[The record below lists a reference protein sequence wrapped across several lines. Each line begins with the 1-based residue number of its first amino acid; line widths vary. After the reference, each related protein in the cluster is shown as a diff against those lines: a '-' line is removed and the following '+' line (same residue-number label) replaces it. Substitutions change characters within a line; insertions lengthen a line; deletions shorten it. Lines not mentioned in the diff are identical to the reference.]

1 MSDHRENMKLQL
13 IDRLAGT
20 RNKLRA
26 TWLCFLVSLV
36 FGCAISSGAEN
47 GVAIQKVQIADGI
60 YQFITRPDGY
70 VPNGNSVVIVNEN
83 DVLVFDTF
91 TRPSTA
97 RAELAEIRM
106 ITDKPVRYVV
116 NSHHHP
122 DHWSGNE
129 VYAEAFPSLEIIA
142 TEQSR
147 ELMLNIAKAWPPL
160 WKANLEKDQS
170 DLDKEIS
177 SGKESDGTP
186 LTADDRRK
194 DEEDVRLERDFVAEG
209 TNVRRTYPTL
219 TYGDTL
225 TLHHGGREFRFT
237 NVIGDADGTT
247 VLYLPKEKLLI
258 TGDVVSYPIPYFTPP
273 LSQHAKTLRALAQ
286 IDADV
291 IIPGHGPAWH
301 DKKFLNLEA
310 DLFESI
316 VTQVVNAE
324 QRGLVTVEEIQKAVD
339 VESFRSQ
346 FTHDNKALDA
356 KFRRYVGRMIE
367 NASAEK
373 RDGRKFRY

>member
-1 MSDHRENMKLQL
+1 MKKSMM
-13 IDRLAGT
+13 AG
-20 RNKLRA
+20 
-26 TWLCFLVSLV
+26 LVPYLLV
-36 FGCAISSGAEN
+36 MCTTSAWVYPSQAQTA
-47 GVAIQKVQIADGI
+47 VAVEKVQIAEGI
-60 YQFITRPDGY
+60 YQFMTAPDGY

-97 RAELAEIRM
+97 RTVLAEIRK

-129 VYAEAFPSLEIIA
+129 VYAHAFPNLEIIA
-142 TEQSR
+142 TEESR

-160 WKANLEKDQS
+160 WKANLARDQA

-177 SGKESDGTP
+177 TGKESDGTQ
-186 LTADDRRK
+186 LTDEDRHR
-194 DEEDVRLERDFVAEG
+194 DEEDVRLERDFLAEG
-209 TNVRRTYPTL
+209 VNVQRTYPTL

-225 TLHHGGREFRFT
+225 TLYHGGREFRFMS
-237 NVIGDADGTT
+237 VVGDADGTT
-247 VLYLPKEKLLI
+247 VLYLPKEKILV

-273 LSQHAKTLRALAQ
+273 LSQHAKSLRKLAQ

-301 DKKFLNLEA
+301 DKNFLNLEA

-316 VTQVVNAE
+316 VNQVVKAE
-324 QRGLVTVEEIQKAVD
+324 QQGLVTVE
-339 VESFRSQ
+339 
-346 FTHDNKALDA
+346 
-356 KFRRYVGRMIE
+356 
-367 NASAEK
+367 
-373 RDGRKFRY
+373 

>member
-1 MSDHRENMKLQL
+1 MKTLKATSIVL
-13 IDRLAGT
+13 RLLAMCVALT
-20 RNKLRA
+20 FA
-26 TWLCFLVSLV
+26 VP
-36 FGCAISSGAEN
+36 SGAEN
-47 GVAIQKVQIADGI
+47 GVAVQKVQIADGI
-60 YQFITRPDGY
+60 YQFITAPDGY

-91 TRPSTA
+91 ARPSTA
-97 RAELAEIRM
+97 RTVLAEIRK

-129 VYAEAFPSLEIIA
+129 VYAQAFPNLEIIA
-142 TEQSR
+142 TEESR
-147 ELMLNIAKAWPPL
+147 QLMLNIAKAWPPL
-160 WKANLEKDQS
+160 WKANLVRDQA

-177 SGKESDGTP
+177 TGKESDGTQ
-186 LTADDRRK
+186 LTDEDRRR

-209 TNVRRTYPTL
+209 ANVQRTYPTL

-225 TLHHGGREFRFT
+225 TLYHGGREFRFMS
-237 NVIGDADGTT
+237 VVGDADGTT
-247 VLYLPKEKLLI
+247 VLYLPKEKILV

-273 LSQHAKTLRALAQ
+273 LSQHAKSLRKLAQ

-301 DKKFLNLEA
+301 DKNFLNLEA
-310 DLFESI
+310 DLFDSI
-316 VTQVVNAE
+316 VNQVVKAE
-324 QRGLVTVEEIQKAVD
+324 QQGLVTVDEIQNAVD
-339 VESFRSQ
+339 VESFRLR
-346 FTHDNKALDA
+346 FTNDDKALNA
-356 KFRRYVGRMIE
+356 KFHRYVNRMIE

-373 RDGRKFRY
+373 RDGRKFTY

>member
-1 MSDHRENMKLQL
+1 MLDTCCSSRGGLMKTLKASAIIL
-13 IDRLAGT
+13 RLLAMCIALT
-20 RNKLRA
+20 
-26 TWLCFLVSLV
+26 F
-36 FGCAISSGAEN
+36 AIPSGAEN
-47 GVAIQKVQIADGI
+47 GVAVQKVQIADGI
-60 YQFITRPDGY
+60 YQFITAPDGY
-70 VPNGNSVVIVNEN
+70 VPNGNSVVIVNEK

-97 RAELAEIRM
+97 RTVLAEIRK

-129 VYAEAFPSLEIIA
+129 IYAQAFPNLEIIA
-142 TEQSR
+142 TEESR
-147 ELMLNIAKAWPPL
+147 QLMLNIAKAWPPL
-160 WKANLEKDQS
+160 WKANLARDQA

-177 SGKESDGTP
+177 TGKNSDGTQ
-186 LTADDRRK
+186 LTEEDRRR

-209 TNVRRTYPTL
+209 AKVQRTYPTL

-225 TLHHGGREFRFT
+225 TLYHGGREFRFMS
-237 NVIGDADGTT
+237 VVGDADGTT
-247 VLYLPKEKLLI
+247 VLFLPKEKILV
-258 TGDVVSYPIPYFTPP
+258 TGDVASYPIPYFTPP
-273 LSQHAKTLRALAQ
+273 LSQHAKTLRKLAQ

-301 DKKFLNLEA
+301 DKNFLNLEA

-316 VTQVVNAE
+316 VNQVVKAE
-324 QRGLVTVEEIQKAVD
+324 QQGLVTVDEIQNAVD
-339 VESFRSQ
+339 VESFRLQ
-346 FTHDNKALDA
+346 FTHDDKALNA
-356 KFRRYVGRMIE
+356 KFRRYVNRMIE

-373 RDGRKFRY
+373 RDGRKFTY

>member
-1 MSDHRENMKLQL
+1 MKLQL
-13 IDRLAGT
+13 FDRLVDG
-20 RNKLRA
+20 RNRRRTGFL
-26 TWLCFLVSLV
+26 WFLVCLA

-60 YQFITRPDGY
+60 YQFITAPDGY
-70 VPNGNSVVIVNEN
+70 VPNGNSVVIVNQD

-97 RAELAEIRM
+97 RAELAEIRK

-129 VYAEAFPSLEIIA
+129 VFTEAFPNLEIIA

-147 ELMLNIAKAWPPL
+147 ELMLNIAKAWPRL

-170 DLDKEIS
+170 GLDKEIS
-177 SGKESDGTP
+177 SGQRSDGSQ
-186 LTADDRRK
+186 LTAEDRRK

-209 TNVRRTYPTL
+209 MSVRRTYPTL

-225 TLHHGGREFRFT
+225 ALHRAGREFRFT
-237 NVIGDADGTT
+237 NVVGDADGTT
-247 VLYLPKEKLLI
+247 VLYLPKEKILI

-286 IDADV
+286 MDADV

-316 VTQVVNAE
+316 VSQVVNAE

-339 VESFRSQ
+339 VEPFRQQ
-346 FTHDNKALDA
+346 FTHDDKALDE

-373 RDGRKFRY
+373 RDGRKFAY

>member
-1 MSDHRENMKLQL
+1 MKTLKATSIVL
-13 IDRLAGT
+13 RLLAMCVALT
-20 RNKLRA
+20 FA
-26 TWLCFLVSLV
+26 VP
-36 FGCAISSGAEN
+36 SGAEN
-47 GVAIQKVQIADGI
+47 GVAVQKVQIADGI
-60 YQFITRPDGY
+60 YQFITAPDGY

-97 RAELAEIRM
+97 RIVLAEIRK

-129 VYAEAFPSLEIIA
+129 VYAQAFPNLEIIA
-142 TEQSR
+142 TEESR
-147 ELMLNIAKAWPPL
+147 QLMLNIAKAWPPL
-160 WKANLEKDQS
+160 WKANLVRDQA

-177 SGKESDGTP
+177 TGKESDGTQ
-186 LTADDRRK
+186 LSDEDRRR

-209 TNVRRTYPTL
+209 VNVQRTYPTL

-225 TLHHGGREFRFT
+225 TLYHGGREFRFMS
-237 NVIGDADGTT
+237 VVGDADGTT
-247 VLYLPKEKLLI
+247 VLYLPKEKILV
-258 TGDVVSYPIPYFTPP
+258 TGDVISYPIPYFTPP
-273 LSQHAKTLRALAQ
+273 LSQHAKSLRKLAQ

-301 DKKFLNLEA
+301 DKNFLNLEA
-310 DLFESI
+310 DLFDSI
-316 VTQVVNAE
+316 VNQVVEAE
-324 QRGLVTVEEIQKAVD
+324 QRGLVTVDEIQNAVD
-339 VESFRSQ
+339 VESFRLR
-346 FTHDNKALDA
+346 FTNDDKALNA
-356 KFRRYVGRMIE
+356 KFHRYVNRMIE

-373 RDGRKFRY
+373 RDGRKFTY

>member
-1 MSDHRENMKLQL
+1 MKTLMESSIIL
-13 IDRLAGT
+13 RLLAMCVALT
-20 RNKLRA
+20 
-26 TWLCFLVSLV
+26 F
-36 FGCAISSGAEN
+36 AIPSGAEN
-47 GVAIQKVQIADGI
+47 GVAVQKVQIADGI
-60 YQFITRPDGY
+60 YQFITAPDGY

-97 RAELAEIRM
+97 RTVLAEIRK

-129 VYAEAFPSLEIIA
+129 IYAQAFPSLEIIA
-142 TEQSR
+142 TEESR
-147 ELMLNIAKAWPPL
+147 QLMLNIAKAWPPL
-160 WKANLEKDQS
+160 WKANLARDQA

-177 SGKESDGTP
+177 TGKESDGTQ
-186 LTADDRRK
+186 LTEEDRRR

-209 TNVRRTYPTL
+209 AKVQRTYPTL

-225 TLHHGGREFRFT
+225 TLYHGGREFRFMS
-237 NVIGDADGTT
+237 VVGDADGTT
-247 VLYLPKEKLLI
+247 VLYLPKEKILI
-258 TGDVVSYPIPYFTPP
+258 TGDVASYPIPYFTPP
-273 LSQHAKTLRALAQ
+273 LSQHAKSLRKLAQ
-286 IDADV
+286 IDADM

-301 DKKFLNLEA
+301 DKNFLNLEA

-316 VTQVVNAE
+316 VNQVVKAE
-324 QRGLVTVEEIQKAVD
+324 QQGLVTVDEIQNAVD
-339 VESFRSQ
+339 VESFRLQ
-346 FTHDNKALDA
+346 FTHDDKALNA
-356 KFRRYVGRMIE
+356 KFRRYVNRMIE

-373 RDGRKFRY
+373 RDGRKFTY